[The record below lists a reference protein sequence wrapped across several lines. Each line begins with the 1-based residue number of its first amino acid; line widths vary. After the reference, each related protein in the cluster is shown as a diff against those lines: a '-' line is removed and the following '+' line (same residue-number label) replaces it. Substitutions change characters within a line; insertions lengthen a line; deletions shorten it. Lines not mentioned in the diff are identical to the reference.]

1 MNIKKNNYKFT
12 PVKHIVIVSSFSF
25 ILFRRLLSMQD
36 VFNQIIFRDRSKIVA
51 HGRIKEK

>member
-12 PVKHIVIVSSFSF
+12 PVKHIVIVLSFSF
-25 ILFRRLLSMQD
+25 IFFRRLLSMQD